1 MPKVGLLFGVLLA
14 FLVLGC
20 GEAGKSTTPAPST
33 ANGRAEVLAQPK
45 LNPRFDPARF
55 LCIDEPR
62 PAIERT
68 WQVAAPRVSPA
79 MGERV
84 EVGLR
89 NKFGA
94 TEETHDLTVR
104 VIGPDGVSSAPVR
117 VKVTGDRWEN
127 AYYPDNF
134 PPAPPTR
141 EGTHTVIWE
150 APAGFVACDGFQVV
164 AAAAVRAAP
173 QPTPRPAAP
182 APPTPRPA
190 EPTPRL
196 AESAPPPGP
205 RLPTGSF
212 TNGTK
217 IVGIDI
223 APGTYRTRMPSEGC
237 YWARLSGLS
246 GRFSEIIANDNT
258 DGPAIVVI
266 AATDRGFQSSR
277 CSTWTLDMSPITPS
291 PTSPLKGDG
300 TYVVGADI
308 APGTWRSSSSEDCY
322 WARLSGFAGVGV
334 RQVLANNNGVGVV
347 TILPTDKGFETS
359 RCGTW
364 TKIG

>member
-14 FLVLGC
+14 FLLLGC
-20 GEAGKSTTPAPST
+20 GEDGKSTLSPSST
-33 ANGRAEVLAQPK
+33 IAAQPR
-45 LNPRFDPARF
+45 LNPRFDSARF
-55 LCIDEPR
+55 LCNDAPRSAID
-62 PAIERT
+62 RT
-68 WQVAAPRVSPA
+68 WQVAAPRVSPTT
-79 MGERV
+79 GERV
-84 EVGLR
+84 EIGLR

-94 TEETHDLTVR
+94 AGETHDLTVR
-104 VIGPDGVSSAPVR
+104 VIGPDGVSSAPLK
-117 VKVTGDRWEN
+117 VKVTADKWEN

-150 APAGFVACDGFQVV
+150 APEGFVACDGFQVA
-164 AAAAVRAAP
+164 AAAAVRTAP
-173 QPTPRPAAP
+173 VPTPRPAAL
-182 APPTPRPA
+182 APPA
-190 EPTPRL
+190 
-196 AESAPPPGP
+196 APQVVAAP
-205 RLPTGSF
+205 GSF

-217 IVGIDI
+217 LIGIDI
-223 APGTYRTRMPSEGC
+223 QPGTYRTRTPSEGC

-246 GRFSEIIANDNT
+246 GGLSGIIANDNT

-266 AATDRGFQSSR
+266 APTDKGFQSSR
-277 CSTWTLDMSPITPS
+277 CSTWTVDMSPITSS
-291 PTSPLKGDG
+291 PTAPFKGDG
-300 TYVVGADI
+300 TYIVSVDI
-308 APGTWRSSSSEDCY
+308 APGTWRSNSSDSCY